1 MRASGPDMAANLEA
15 LERETRGA
23 SAGQRDP
30 APKRPA
36 DHLRVFAARLR
47 RAAYTSSLGLA
58 AAHST
63 PDEERS
69 VAGFRPD
76 MTVVKAQQDFLT
88 HEDSAPRERA
98 TMELERSPRTECGSR
113 DASIVRT
120 PRNRGCAQRRLRLRS
135 YRQHMHPGSLLT
147 SACRPWKNWPISR
160 TLCSAH
166 HAARRCVN
174 CAGREPN
181 PSRFADTAA
190 LSVKTVE
197 KNEARSRCTNSP
209 TGARP

>member
-1 MRASGPDMAANLEA
+1 MLMRASGPDMAAKLTA
-15 LERETRGA
+15 LERENRGD

-36 DHLRVFAARLR
+36 DHLRVFAARGLHESLR
-47 RAAYTSSLGLA
+47 LA

-63 PDEERS
+63 PDEERF

-76 MTVVKAQQDFLT
+76 MTVVKARQDFLT

-98 TMELERSPRTECGSR
+98 TMELETKSSNEDGSR

-135 YRQHMHPGSLLT
+135 YRPHTHYGSI
-147 SACRPWKNWPISR
+147 RD
-160 TLCSAH
+160 
-166 HAARRCVN
+166 
-174 CAGREPN
+174 
-181 PSRFADTAA
+181 RF
-190 LSVKTVE
+190 
-197 KNEARSRCTNSP
+197 
-209 TGARP
+209 

>member
-1 MRASGPDMAANLEA
+1 MRASGPDMAAKLTA
-15 LERETRGA
+15 LERENRGD

-63 PDEERS
+63 PDEERF

-76 MTVVKAQQDFLT
+76 MTVVKARQDFLT

-98 TMELERSPRTECGSR
+98 TMELETKSSNEDGSR

-135 YRQHMHPGSLLT
+135 YRPHTHYGSI
-147 SACRPWKNWPISR
+147 RD
-160 TLCSAH
+160 
-166 HAARRCVN
+166 
-174 CAGREPN
+174 
-181 PSRFADTAA
+181 RF
-190 LSVKTVE
+190 
-197 KNEARSRCTNSP
+197 
-209 TGARP
+209 

>member
-1 MRASGPDMAANLEA
+1 MLMRASGPDMAAKLTA
-15 LERETRGA
+15 LERENRGA

-36 DHLRVFAARLR
+36 DHLRVFAARGLHESLR
-47 RAAYTSSLGLA
+47 LA

-63 PDEERS
+63 PDEERF

-76 MTVVKAQQDFLT
+76 MTVVKARQDFLT

-98 TMELERSPRTECGSR
+98 TMELETKSSNEDGSR

-135 YRQHMHPGSLLT
+135 YRQHMHYGSI
-147 SACRPWKNWPISR
+147 RD
-160 TLCSAH
+160 
-166 HAARRCVN
+166 
-174 CAGREPN
+174 
-181 PSRFADTAA
+181 RF
-190 LSVKTVE
+190 
-197 KNEARSRCTNSP
+197 
-209 TGARP
+209 